1 MKDTKKNRDQLI
13 EALVNLQKRIAELER
28 SEQEHKRV
36 EEELRASES
45 QYRLLVEA
53 HDSPIAILDKE
64 GIFLAVNLISAS
76 NFGLEPSEMIGTSL
90 RNLFPNEADVLLER
104 HQQIIDSG
112 EGDTF
117 EQDFHLP
124 DGKRW
129 YLTKIQPARDGNGI
143 IYGVMLITHDI
154 TERKQTEKHLRESEE
169 RFRALF
175 EGSLDAI
182 FLADPESGRILDANR
197 AALELLLRPYEE
209 IVGLHH
215 SQVHPPH
222 REGDSKKMFAEFAQD
237 PKRNAPLESQVLRS
251 DGTEVPVEILAQI
264 IQLDGVPV
272 VQGVFR
278 DVTERKR
285 LEAETARVERLES
298 LGILA
303 GGIAHDFNNILTPIL
318 TNISMAKAFGE
329 LNGEIDE
336 MLTEAEEATLRARGL
351 TQQLLTFS
359 RGGAPVK
366 KPISMSKLLRDT
378 VKFALSGS
386 NVRGEYFIGENLW
399 PCEIDEGQ
407 IGQVIHNMVI
417 NADQAMPEGGT
428 IKISAGNVM
437 IDQKDSL
444 PLEEGKYVKI
454 SITDQGIGI
463 PGKHLPK
470 IFDPFYTTK
479 EKGSGL
485 GLSTSF
491 SIAKRHD
498 GTIQVESESGVGTTF
513 HVYLPASERD
523 PGVGETGR
531 GRPLRGKGRILVVDD
546 DEGVRRSAGMGLKR
560 LGYQVE
566 VAKDGAEGI
575 GIYEEAIKGKRPFD
589 AVIMDLTIPGGMG
602 GKEGIRRLKR
612 IDPDARVIV
621 SSGYSEDPV
630 MSEFREYGFVGVV
643 QKPYKIEDLGEI
655 LNEVI
660 NG

>member
-1 MKDTKKNRDQLI
+1 MKDMKKNGDQLI
-13 EALVNLQKRIAELER
+13 EELVNLRKRIAELER

-45 QYRLLVEA
+45 QYRLLFEA
-53 HDSPIAILDKE
+53 HDAPIAIVDKE
-64 GIFLAVNLISAS
+64 GIFLAANPVSAG
-76 NFGLEPSEMIGTSL
+76 NFGLEASDLIGASI

-104 HQQIIDSG
+104 HRRIIDSG

-117 EQDFHLP
+117 EEAFRFP
-124 DGKRW
+124 DGERW
-129 YLTKIQPARDGNGI
+129 YLSEVQPARDENGT
-143 IYGVMLITHDI
+143 IYGVMLITHEI
-154 TERKQTEKHLRESEE
+154 TERKRAEKDLRESEE

-182 FLADPESGRILDANR
+182 FLADPESGRIFDANP

-222 REGDSKKMFAEFAQD
+222 RVENSKKMFAAFAQD
-237 PKRNAPLESQVLRS
+237 PKQNASFESQVLRS
-251 DGTEVPVEILAQI
+251 DGTEVSVEVLAKTIQI
-264 IQLDGVPV
+264 DGVPV

-329 LNGEIDE
+329 LSGEIDE
-336 MLTEAEEATLRARGL
+336 MLTEAEEATSRARGL

-366 KPISMSKLLRDT
+366 KAVSISRLLRDA
-378 VKFALSGS
+378 VKLALSGS
-386 NVRGEYFIGENLW
+386 NVRGEYSIGENLW

-407 IGQVIHNMVI
+407 IGQVIHNIVI

-428 IKISAGNVM
+428 IKISAANVM
-437 IDQKDSL
+437 VDQKDSM
-444 PLEEGKYVKI
+444 PLKDGRYVKI

-463 PGKHLPK
+463 PGRHLPK

-485 GLSTSF
+485 GLSSSF

-531 GRPLRGKGRILVVDD
+531 GRPPRGRGRILVVDD

-560 LGYQVE
+560 LGYRVE

-575 GIYEEAIKGKRPFD
+575 GIYEEAMKGKRPFD
-589 AVIMDLTIPGGMG
+589 AVIMDLTIPGGTG
-602 GKEGIRRLKR
+602 GKEGIRRTQKDRPGRKSNCFEWLFRGSGHVR
-612 IDPDARVIV
+612 IQGVWVRRYGAEAIQDRR
-621 SSGYSEDPV
+621 SGRD
-630 MSEFREYGFVGVV
+630 
-643 QKPYKIEDLGEI
+643 IE
-655 LNEVI
+655 
-660 NG
+660 